1 MLGDDIPSKGK
12 EDRLGRPWAALASL
26 DEMARVR
33 DQLTAGE
40 WAVLALVA
48 EGPTHGFA
56 IARAMAPDGEIGK
69 VWSLPRSRV
78 YHAIDALTARR
89 FAGQVAIVASRSG
102 PHRTVLEITS
112 PGRRALAD
120 WLAAPVEHVRDA
132 RSLLLLKLLFLDRS
146 KLDPGPLLRAQR
158 LQFESLADRLRAAVA
173 QARGFDQTVLSWR
186 LESATAAIRFIDTA
200 MKHAD
205 RDATCAQSAT
215 PRQPLTETVCQDASG

>member
-40 WAVLALVA
+40 WAVLALLA
-48 EGPTHGFA
+48 EAPTHGFT